1 MTDLCHFQNNVSAT
15 FFLELLSKI
24 AAVLSVRNGAKNEL
38 QEYIGSLT
46 EGGIRKN
53 ATLVYELM
61 HEIMVWMGS
70 RTKGQ
75 DSGYVESTSA
85 EFLHDYIY
93 TKAENNQMQFVVGE
107 MGVYERQNKLQ
118 MMAGQEMDMKSMV
131 GAITNKSDLYI
142 TVKENIQC
150 VMNANVGTENVCE

>member
-1 MTDLCHFQNNVSAT
+1 MCLQRSFQNYFQRLLQFYLQGNRDK
-15 FFLELLSKI
+15 ELSQ
-24 AAVLSVRNGAKNEL
+24 

-61 HEIMVWMGS
+61 HEIMVGMRNG
-70 RTKGQ
+70 TKGQ

-93 TKAENNQMQFVVGE
+93 TKAENNQMQFVVGAT
-107 MGVYERQNKLQ
+107 GVYEGQNKR
-118 MMAGQEMDMKSMV
+118 K
-131 GAITNKSDLYI
+131 
-142 TVKENIQC
+142 
-150 VMNANVGTENVCE
+150 